1 MKKIALISV
10 SNKNGLLGLGKELLL
25 NGYTIISTGGTY
37 KKLQEI
43 SNKNII
49 DVEEFT
55 GFPEILNGRVKTL
68 NPKILGGILARRD
81 VDTHSVDLEKIK
93 SSYIDLVVVNL
104 YPFKEVIS
112 NKNHKFEDAI
122 ENIDIGGVTLIRAAC
137 KNYKDV
143 RIITDPVDYSICCN
157 NIENTRIC
165 GDNINLYLAK
175 KGWDHIADY
184 DISIS
189 QYFNQDKRYRSYNNE
204 ISLKYGC
211 NPNQNDA
218 HLMSIDGKKPIKIL
232 NGNPGFIN
240 LLDAFSSWQLVKEI
254 STCGYPAAASF
265 KHTAPA
271 GVAIGKDNI
280 DENTMKCW
288 NLTGNISSKTA
299 IAFIRARQADP
310 LSSFGDFIAI
320 SSKVDKET
328 ANLIKKEVSDGII
341 APDYEKD
348 ALEILK
354 NKKNGNYLI
363 IQVDNTFDLGDSTE
377 YREVFGMALSQK
389 RHNII
394 VTTDDMKKWVTDKS
408 TDNSDILLDLFIAN
422 CTLKYTPSNSIVYA
436 YKGQVIGVGAGQ
448 QNRVDCVQL
457 AGNKAVNWWKRQSP
471 CIIDADFPQNTKRQ
485 EKVNYI
491 MDFINSDQK
500 ENNIFSKT
508 DKDDLHMENIHKQN
522 IVMASDAFFPFPDS
536 IDKCNSRG
544 VKYIIQPGGSIADE
558 NVINRCNEYGI
569 GMCFTGVR
577 MFYH

>member
-10 SNKNGLLGLGKELLL
+10 SNKNGLLEMAKELLL
-25 NGYTIISTGGTY
+25 NDYTIISTGGTY

-43 SNKNII
+43 SNQNII
-49 DVEEFT
+49 NVEEFT

-81 VDTHSVDLEKIK
+81 IDSHLEDLEQIK

-112 NKNHKFEDAI
+112 NENHKFEDAI

-143 RIITDPVDYSICCN
+143 RIITDPADYKICCS
-157 NIENTRIC
+157 NTDK
-165 GDNINLYLAK
+165 DNINLYLAK
-175 KGWDHIADY
+175 KGWVHIADY

-204 ISLKYGC
+204 ITLKYGC
-211 NPNQNDA
+211 NPNQGDA
-218 HLMSIDGKKPIKIL
+218 HLMSMNGKNPITIL
-232 NGNPGFIN
+232 NGKPGFIN

-271 GVAIGKDNI
+271 GVAIGKDAI
-280 DENTMKCW
+280 DENTMKSW
-288 NLTGNISSKTA
+288 NLTDTINSKTA

-328 ANLIKKEVSDGII
+328 ANLIKREVSDGII
-341 APDYEKD
+341 APDYDED

-354 NKKNGNYLI
+354 NKKNGNYLV
-363 IQVDNTFDLGDSTE
+363 IQVDNTFELGDSTE
-377 YREVFGMALSQK
+377 YREVFGMTLTQQ

-394 VTTDDMKKWVTDKS
+394 VTTDDMKNWVTDKS
-408 TDNSDILLDLFIAN
+408 TDDSDILLDLFIAN

-471 CIIDADFPQNTKRQ
+471 CIIDANFPQNTKRQ
-485 EKVNYI
+485 DKVNYI
-491 MDFINSDQK
+491 MDFINSEQK
-500 ENNIFSKT
+500 ENTIFYKT
-508 DKDDLHMENIHKQN
+508 DKDDLHMKNLHNQD

-536 IDKCNSRG
+536 IDKCNSKG

-558 NVINRCNEYGI
+558 NVIQRCNEYGI
-569 GMCFTGVR
+569 GMCFSGVR